1 MALDLA
7 AASRDSLAEAGALL
21 DERIDIASAA
31 DLEQLGEQ
39 LYAVLGLLAE
49 QPTLRRYLA
58 DPAAPLDVRAELAD
72 RLLSDKVGRGTLDLV
87 SELVRR
93 RWSRPA
99 DLVAAL
105 EVLARRALL
114 GVAEKDGSLESVEDE
129 LFRFGRLL
137 EREPRLRSLL
147 ADASMPADKRI
158 GLLDEL
164 IDGKVSPVTKRL
176 LEQTVRYP
184 RGRSLDVA
192 AEELSELAAERRDRY
207 VAHVNAPAPL
217 SADQERRLAETL
229 TRIYGR
235 PMSLQVEVD
244 PDLLGGLVVRVGNEV
259 IDGSV
264 AGRLAAARRQLPK

>member
-7 AASRDSLAEAGALL
+7 GASRDSLAQASERL
-21 DERIDIASAA
+21 DERVDSASGAE
-31 DLEQLGEQ
+31 LERLGDE
-39 LYAVLGLLAE
+39 LYSVLGLLAE

-58 DPAAPLDVRAELAD
+58 DPTAPAEVRAELAD
-72 RLLSDKVGRGTLDLV
+72 RVLSDKVGRDTLDLV
-87 SELVRR
+87 SELVRM
-93 RWSRPA
+93 RWSRPV
-99 DLVAAL
+99 DLVEAL

-114 GVAEKDGSLESVEDE
+114 GVAEKDGSLDSVEDE

-137 EREPRLRSLL
+137 EREPRLRSML
-147 ADASMPADKRI
+147 ADTSMPADKRI

-184 RGRSLDVA
+184 RGRSLDMA
-192 AEELSELAAERRDRY
+192 AEELSELAAERRNRY
-207 VAHVNAPAPL
+207 VAHVKAPAPL
-217 SADQERRLAETL
+217 SAEQERRLAETL
-229 TRIYGR
+229 TRMYGR
-235 PMSLQVEVD
+235 PMSVQVEVD

-264 AGRLAAARRQLPK
+264 AGRMATARRELPK